1 MWFMTD
7 AIRGDIKAVADK
19 SFDCV
24 MCGLCAARCP
34 QGLVP
39 YNVALLC
46 RRLYGRHLAPVSAH
60 VDKRIEEIESGKFDA
75 EIADLKKSDKKKLQK
90 KYTER
95 EIEPAQEHE
104 QGWE

>member
-7 AIRGDIKAVADK
+7 ALRGDIKAAAEK

-39 YNVALLC
+39 YNVAILC
-46 RRLYGRHLAPVSAH
+46 RRLYGRYLAPDSEH
-60 VDKRIEEIESGKFDA
+60 LDLRIKEIESGKFDA
-75 EIADLKKSDKKKLQK
+75 EIEELKKADKNTLRQ
-90 KYTER
+90 KYTGR
-95 EIEPAQEHE
+95 DIEPAHE
-104 QGWE
+104 QQWE

>member
-7 AIRGDIKAVADK
+7 ALRGDIQAAAEK

-24 MCGLCAARCP
+24 MCGLCASRCP

-46 RRLYGRHLAPVSAH
+46 RRLYGRYLAPNSEH
-60 VDKRIEEIESGKFDA
+60 VDKRIEEIEYGKFDA
-75 EIADLKKSDKKKLQK
+75 EIKKLKKTGEKALRKR
-90 KYTER
+90 YAER
-95 EIEPAQEHE
+95 DIEPAHE
-104 QGWE
+104 QQWE